1 MKYGQKLQDPRW
13 KLRRQEILQRDSF
26 TCTRCKTNSNLQVH
40 HIKYTGD
47 PWEAPDKDLVT
58 LCAVCHKAVHG
69 LKHLGSFIMAYQY
82 ALEKV
87 GKEAPHTG
95 NTLLRLLARVEQ
107 ENQLFFH
114 SPTLSAEL
122 NIPRTTLE
130 NHFRKLLEI
139 GAIVPDPKQENNS
152 RGIVLWRVCPYL
164 VWSGTGEK
172 MRDYLASLPATHPF
186 HSFQDPNIAGA

>member
-1 MKYGQKLQDPRW
+1 MINVNVLPFVYTRRNLNLRASPMPHSSLLANDTCSVPSKH
-13 KLRRQEILQRDSF
+13 KLRVVSKLA
-26 TCTRCKTNSNLQVH
+26 
-40 HIKYTGD
+40 Y
-47 PWEAPDKDLVT
+47 
-58 LCAVCHKAVHG
+58 
-69 LKHLGSFIMAYQY
+69 LGSFIMAYQY